1 MNGVISIAFFV
12 FVLAERLM
20 RSDVAASAVA
30 LAGLR

>member
-20 RSDVAASAVA
+20 TTGAGGVA
-30 LAGLR
+30 LGLR